1 MRQDDVAG
9 STLVKGGVRTLRQ
22 EELPLLRG
30 HLLRLDQASRY
41 DRFHG
46 FVDDDFVERYARKCA
61 ADGTVIIAYL
71 RDGVVRGAA
80 ELHPP
85 EQSADAQPEVAFS
98 VEGAVRRQGIGSI
111 LFRKLIAEALAR
123 GYRSLR
129 ITTGSQNGAMRALA
143 NKFGADLSFQYGAST
158 GTIDLSK
165 QPQLEAP
172 ASATGAFAA
181 ARAIADLNRAYWE
194 MLMRMYGWGR
204 TA

>member
-9 STLVKGGVRTLRQ
+9 STLVKGSVRILRLQ
-22 EELPLLRG
+22 ALPLLRD
-30 HLLRLDQASRY
+30 HLLRLDRASRY

-46 FVDDDFVERYARKCA
+46 FVGDDFIERYARKCA
-61 ADGTVIIAYL
+61 ADGTVVIAYL
-71 RDGVVRGAA
+71 EDGAVRGAA

-98 VEGAVRRQGIGSI
+98 VEDVVRRRGVGSI
-111 LFRKLIAEALAR
+111 LFQKLIAEAHAR

-129 ITTGSQNGAMRALA
+129 ITTGPQNGAMRALA
-143 NKFGADLSFQYGAST
+143 NKFGADLSFQDGAST
-158 GTIDLSK
+158 GTIDLSR
-165 QPQLEAP
+165 QHPPEAP
-172 ASATGAFAA
+172 ASAASAFAV